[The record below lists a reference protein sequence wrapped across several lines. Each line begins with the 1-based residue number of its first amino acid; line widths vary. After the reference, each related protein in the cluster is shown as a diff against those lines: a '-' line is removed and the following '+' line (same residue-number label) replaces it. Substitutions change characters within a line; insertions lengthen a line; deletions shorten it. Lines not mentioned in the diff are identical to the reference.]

1 MNNIGKLAVLGA
13 VLAAS
18 ASYALADSVSLGSFA
33 TGTSASSLGFT
44 TSETSMAFVAEDL
57 TGTAPTGTVGT
68 LTPVSP
74 TTTYALNPGV
84 PTWNAALGNSSWVG
98 IASTAGPVG
107 TVNPAYGYYEFSTS
121 FSAAGGSNYS
131 GSLNVQADDTVEVF
145 LDGSSTPLIPFGA
158 LGGDGHCAA
167 NAPTCS
173 SEDTLL
179 LSGITLA
186 AGTNTLTFIV
196 EQAGTMA
203 AGTDPS
209 GVDFTAS
216 LATPSPTP
224 EPSSLML
231 LGTGLIGAAGMM
243 FRRRVNA

>member
-18 ASYALADSVSLGSFA
+18 ASYALADSLSLGSFA
-33 TGTSASSLGFT
+33 TGTTATSLGFSA
-44 TSETSMAFVAEDL
+44 SEGAMVFAAEDL
-57 TGTAPTGTVGT
+57 TGTMPTGTVGT

-98 IASTAGPVG
+98 IATTAGPVG
-107 TVNPAYGYYEFSTS
+107 TVNPAYGYYEFTTT
-121 FSAAGGSNYS
+121 FTAAGGSNYS
-131 GSLNVQADDTVEVF
+131 GSLNVQADDTTEVF
-145 LDGSSTPLIPFGA
+145 LNGSLTPLIGFGA
-158 LGGDGHCAA
+158 LGGDGHCAD

-173 SEDTLL
+173 AEDSLA
-179 LSGITLA
+179 LSGITLL

-209 GVDFTAS
+209 GIDFTAS
-216 LATPSPTP
+216 LSTPSPTP

-231 LGTGLIGAAGMM
+231 LGTGLVGAAGMM